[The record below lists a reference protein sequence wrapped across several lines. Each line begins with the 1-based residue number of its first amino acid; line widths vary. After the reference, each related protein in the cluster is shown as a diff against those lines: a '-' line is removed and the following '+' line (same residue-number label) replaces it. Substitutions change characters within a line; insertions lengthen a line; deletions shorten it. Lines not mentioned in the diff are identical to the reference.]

1 MNEPKSHLN
10 VRLREFN
17 FKGVVRYVP
26 LKKKSPIPYKKAEK
40 NRKRKKKICIKKGQQ
55 TSLKSI
61 VLSTNI
67 K

>member
-1 MNEPKSHLN
+1 MNEPNSTLN

-17 FKGVVRYVP
+17 FKGVVRYV
-26 LKKKSPIPYKKAEK
+26 LIRKKRVPSLIKKE
-40 NRKRKKKICIKKGQQ
+40 KRKKKREICIKKGQQ